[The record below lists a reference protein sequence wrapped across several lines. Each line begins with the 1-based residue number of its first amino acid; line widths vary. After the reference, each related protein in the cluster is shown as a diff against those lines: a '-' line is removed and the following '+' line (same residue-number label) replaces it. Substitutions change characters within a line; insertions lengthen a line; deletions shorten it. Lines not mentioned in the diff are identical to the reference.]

1 MLKPAW
7 ASTRVHYNAEAQ
19 QGGYNWDHESRQR
32 SSEVGGF
39 HVTEHEHLS
48 IADAPSQEPGQ
59 ARHASRPVSLI
70 GSQFGLLEPGHDL
83 LSGSQRSAVFPWDNA
98 GASSSVNGALDFGRN
113 SSVRRSFGRADT
125 RLRGSSVSSRRES
138 PAVPGRHSDS
148 PSGFGHR
155 NLEIGENFEFDGK

>member
-1 MLKPAW
+1 MNI
-7 ASTRVHYNAEAQ
+7 Y
-19 QGGYNWDHESRQR
+19 
-32 SSEVGGF
+32 SS
-39 HVTEHEHLS
+39 LMRL
-48 IADAPSQEPGQ
+48 SQEPGQ
-59 ARHASRPVSLI
+59 ARHASRPISLI

-113 SSVRRSFGRADT
+113 SSVRRSFGRAET

-155 NLEIGENFEFDGK
+155 NLEIGENFEFDGE